1 MALEVY
7 GAVIE
12 EADDEVVALMK
23 RGTSASAATLMRN
36 ISTLQINVSNG
47 IAMSP
52 AQVARGARRLG
63 LVIHRLQHQPLVLL
77 AGDS

>member
-52 AQVARGARRLG
+52 PPSMAQ
-63 LVIHRLQHQPLVLL
+63 
-77 AGDS
+77 